1 MSGNPT
7 YQELTEKSHLNRR
20 AVTSPTEKCYPS
32 QDQRYKTNVR
42 IGFSFLLV
50 FVVLASGSHS
60 EQRLTSPPKKSETAN
75 VFGVAQAMRVFYGN
89 YDARKHTAVTRLP
102 KNKTSLSAP
111 GEEQM
116 TVRVLFN
123 SLLGDP
129 GAQTFFLLTYAVPS
143 DDETY
148 YCHACAPVIGMAV
161 FSQNGGKW
169 TMNASNRAV
178 TFAGEFGKPPK
189 AIELVKIGP
198 SHTAAK
204 IVDVGQGNGE
214 TTSVLDVLVPWDQ
227 TVNLG
232 LQRVIAD
239 DDKGLCDP
247 TGLPCYENHR
257 SVSFV
262 RYDDGEYF
270 DMELK
275 LSGIDLP
282 LDDSG
287 PQNRSRKVSGL
298 EVFRFNNGTYKR
310 VSIEGDRTY
319 FDETVARQKNSD

>member
-1 MSGNPT
+1 M
-7 YQELTEKSHLNRR
+7 QLNRR
-20 AVTSPTEKCYPS
+20 AVTSQAQKCYPS
-32 QDQRYKTNVR
+32 QNQGYKTIVR
-42 IGFSFLLV
+42 IGCLSLV
-50 FVVLASGSHS
+50 FAVLASGSHG
-60 EQRLTSPPKKSETAN
+60 EQGLKSFPQKSESAD
-75 VFGVAQAMRVFYGN
+75 VFGVAQAMRMFYGN
-89 YDARKHTAVTRLP
+89 YDVKKHTSATRLP
-102 KNKTSLSAP
+102 KNKTSFPAL

-123 SLLGDP
+123 SFLDDP

-161 FSQNGGKW
+161 FSQTGGKW
-169 TMNASNRAV
+169 TMDASNRAV

-189 AIELVKIGP
+189 GIELVKIGS

-214 TTSVLDVLVPWDQ
+214 TTSVLDILVPWNQ

-239 DDKGLCDP
+239 DDRGACDP
-247 TGLPCYENHR
+247 TGIPCYENHR
-257 SVSFV
+257 TVSFV

-270 DMELK
+270 NVELK
-275 LSGIDLP
+275 LSGTDLP

-287 PQNRSRKVSGL
+287 PQNRNRNRKVSGL
-298 EVFRFNNGTYKR
+298 EVFRFDDGTYTR
-310 VSIEGDRTY
+310 VSTEGDRTY
-319 FDETVARQKNSD
+319 LDETVAKRKNCN